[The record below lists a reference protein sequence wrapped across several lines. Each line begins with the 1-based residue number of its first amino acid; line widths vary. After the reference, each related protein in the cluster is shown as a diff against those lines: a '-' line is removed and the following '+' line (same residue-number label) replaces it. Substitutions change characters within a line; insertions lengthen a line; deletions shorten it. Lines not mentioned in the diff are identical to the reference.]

1 MKVSN
6 ITEFLE
12 SIAPLHLQEGY
23 DNAGLIVGNPDQEVK
38 SCLVS
43 LDTTPEVIQEAIDQ
57 GHNMVVAHHP
67 IVFKGLKKI
76 NGKNYVE
83 RAVIKAI
90 KHDIAIYA
98 SHTNL
103 DNVLQNGVNERI
115 AQRLG
120 LQSLRILAL
129 KEKDQP
135 QIGSGMI
142 GELPDKMEE
151 TEFMAFV
158 RDRMETEVIRHT
170 RLLDKPIKKVAVC
183 GGAGSF
189 LLESAKAEGADVFIT
204 GDFKY
209 HEFFDADGQIVIL
222 DIGHFE
228 SEQFTIDLL
237 AELITDN
244 FSNFAAHCTK
254 ILTNPVHYFK

>member
-23 DNAGLIVGNPDQEVK
+23 DNAGLIVGNPEQEVT

-103 DNVLQNGVNERI
+103 DNVLQNGVNERM

-120 LQSLRILAL
+120 LQGLRILAI

-135 QIGSGMI
+135 QIGSGVI
-142 GELPDKMEE
+142 GELPDQMEE
-151 TEFMAFV
+151 TEFLAFV
-158 RDRMETEVIRHT
+158 RERMKTEVIRHT
-170 RLLDKPIKKVAVC
+170 RLLHKPITKVAVC

-189 LLESAKAEGADVFIT
+189 LLESAKAEEADVYIT

-209 HEFFDADGQIVIL
+209 HEFFDADGQIIIL